1 MNLAS
6 SFEGHPDGAVAIIS
20 RGHQT
25 SYGDLSRQ
33 VGELRGGLTRLGIAP
48 GDRVAILAA
57 NNLYFALAYLSV
69 LGAGA
74 VAVPLNPT
82 SPASELS
89 QQLQTVGARAAL
101 VGPSAKEAA
110 TTIASSGGLEQIITF
125 GDIDI
130 PGARSVDDLMGGD
143 PAPIVE
149 RDPDDLACMIFTA
162 GTGGA
167 PKAAMLSHRNLLSNL
182 EQVQRHPGR
191 AVEPADVCFGVL
203 PLFHIFGLNVV
214 LGLTLYAGA
223 TVVLVER
230 FDPVSTVETVE
241 RHGVTILPGAP
252 PMFAALAAT
261 NGDPGALKTLRLTM
275 SGASALSDDV
285 GQRFQ
290 DRFGVTIYQGYGL
303 TEASPIVTS
312 SIIGGTA
319 KPGSIGVPLPGVE
332 VRLVD
337 EENEDALL
345 GDEGEIWVRG
355 PNVFKGYWNEP
366 EASARVLTDDGWL
379 RTGDIAVAD
388 DDGYLYIVDR
398 QKDLVIVSGFNVYPA
413 EVEEVLASMPGIDQV
428 AVVGVEHPYTGETVK
443 AWVVAAENARLDE
456 DAVINHCASRL
467 ARYKCPTK
475 VTFVDELPRG
485 LGGKLLRRA
494 LG

>member
-1 MNLAS
+1 MNLAGT
-6 SFEGHPDGAVAIIS
+6 FEGHPKDKVAIIS
-20 RGHQT
+20 RGHPVT
-25 SYGDLSRQ
+25 YGDLERQ
-33 VGELRGGLTRLGIAP
+33 AAELRGGLARIGVQA

-57 NNLYFALAYLSV
+57 NNVYFALGYLAV

-82 SPASELS
+82 APATELEH
-89 QQLQTVGARAAL
+89 QLQTVGARVAL
-101 VGPSAKEAA
+101 TGPSARDAVSA
-110 TTIASSGGLEQIITF
+110 ISPGVLDHVIAF
-125 GDIDI
+125 GDADI
-130 PGARSVDDLMGGD
+130 EGATPVAELLGGET
-143 PAPIVE
+143 APIAE
-149 RDPDDLACMIFTA
+149 RADDDLACMIFTA

-167 PKAAMLSHRNLLSNL
+167 PKAAMLSHGNLLSNL
-182 EQVQRHPGR
+182 QQVQRHPGR
-191 AVEPADVCFGVL
+191 AVEPSDVCFGVL

-261 NGDPGALKTLRLTM
+261 HGDPAALKTLRLTM
-275 SGASALSDDV
+275 SGASALPDEV
-285 GQRFQ
+285 GRRFEE
-290 DRFGVTIYQGYGL
+290 RFGVTIYQGYGL

-312 SIIGGTA
+312 SIIGGEA
-319 KPGSIGVPLPGVE
+319 KPGSIGVSLPGVE

-337 EENEDALL
+337 EEGEDALL

-366 EASARVLTDDGWL
+366 EATERVLTDDGWL
-379 RTGDIAVAD
+379 RTGDVAVAD
-388 DDGYLYIVDR
+388 EDGFLYIVDR

-428 AVVGVEHPYTGETVK
+428 AVAGVEHPYTGETVK
-443 AWVVAAENARLDE
+443 AWVVASEDSRLDE
-456 DAVINHCASRL
+456 DAVIDFCATRL

-485 LGGKLLRRA
+485 LGGKLLRRSLA
-494 LG
+494 

>member
-6 SFEGHPDGAVAIIS
+6 SFEGHPDEAVAIIS
-20 RGHQT
+20 RGHQVT
-25 SYGDLSRQ
+25 YGELSSQ
-33 VGELRGGLTRLGIAP
+33 VAELRGGLTRLGIEP
-48 GDRVAILAA
+48 GDRVAIMAA
-57 NNLYFALAYLSV
+57 NNLYFALSYLSL
-69 LGAGA
+69 LGIGA

-82 SPASELS
+82 SPAAELS
-89 QQLQTVGARAAL
+89 QQLETVGARAAL

-110 TTIASSGGLEQIITF
+110 TSIATSGGLDHVIVF
-125 GDIDI
+125 GDVDI
-130 PGARSVDDLMGGD
+130 PGAMSVTELLDAE

-149 RDPDDLACMIFTA
+149 RSSDDLACMIFTA
-162 GTGGA
+162 GTGGS
-167 PKAAMLSHRNLLSNL
+167 PKAAMLTHGNLLSNL

-191 AVEPADVCFGVL
+191 AVEPSDVCFGVL

-261 NGDPGALKTLRLTM
+261 SGDPDALRTLRLTM
-275 SGASALSDDV
+275 SGASALPDEV
-285 GQRFQ
+285 GRRFEE
-290 DRFGVTIYQGYGL
+290 RFGVTIYQGYGL

-337 EENEDALL
+337 EEGEDALL

-366 EASARVLTDDGWL
+366 EATERVLTADGWL

-413 EVEEVLASMPGIDQV
+413 EVEEVLAAMPGIDQV
-428 AVVGVEHPYTGETVK
+428 AVAGVEHPYTGETVK
-443 AWVVAAENARLDE
+443 AWVVAAEGAGLDE
-456 DAVINHCASRL
+456 DAVIDYCASRL

>member
-1 MNLAS
+1 MNLAA
-6 SFEGHPDGAVAIIS
+6 SFEGHPDDKVAIIS
-20 RGHQT
+20 RGHPT
-25 SYGDLSRQ
+25 TYGELARETA
-33 VGELRGGLTRLGIAP
+33 ELRGGLTRLGVAP

-57 NNLYFALAYLSV
+57 NNVHFALGYLAV
-69 LGAGA
+69 LGIGA

-82 SPASELS
+82 APTGEVE
-89 QQLQTVGARAAL
+89 QQMQTVGARVAL
-101 VGPSAKEAA
+101 TGPSAHDAVAA
-110 TTIASSGGLEQIITF
+110 TAAKGVLDHVVTF
-125 GDIDI
+125 GDADI
-130 PGARSVDDLMGGD
+130 EGATAAGDLLGGD
-143 PAPIVE
+143 VTEIVE
-149 RDPDDLACMIFTA
+149 RSEDDLACMIFTA

-167 PKAAMLSHRNLLSNL
+167 PKAAMLTHGNLLSNL
-182 EQVQRHPGR
+182 RQVQRHPGR
-191 AVEPADVCFGVL
+191 AVEPNDVCFGVL

-214 LGLTLYAGA
+214 LGLTLFAGA

-261 NGDPGALKTLRLTM
+261 SGDRDALRTLRLTM
-275 SGASALSDDV
+275 SGASALPDEV
-285 GQRFQ
+285 GRRFEE
-290 DRFGVTIYQGYGL
+290 RFGVTIYQGYGL

-319 KPGSIGVPLPGVE
+319 KPGSIGVPLPGVQ

-337 EENEDALL
+337 AEGEDALL
-345 GDEGEIWVRG
+345 GDEGEIWVHG

-366 EASARVLTDDGWL
+366 EATARVLTDDGWL
-379 RTGDIAVAD
+379 RTGDVAVAD
-388 DDGYLYIVDR
+388 EDGYLYIVDR
-398 QKDLVIVSGFNVYPA
+398 QKDLIIVSGFNVYPA

-428 AVVGVEHPYTGETVK
+428 AVAGVEHPYTGETVK
-443 AWVVAAENARLDE
+443 AWVVTGNGARLDE
-456 DAVINHCASRL
+456 DAVIDYCATRL

-485 LGGKLLRRA
+485 LGGKLLRRS

>member
-1 MNLAS
+1 VNLAA
-6 SFEGHPDGAVAIIS
+6 SFEGHPEDKVAIIS
-20 RGHQT
+20 RGHPTTYGELARQT
-25 SYGDLSRQ
+25 A
-33 VGELRGGLTRLGIAP
+33 ELRGGLARLGVEP
-48 GDRVAILAA
+48 GDRVAILTA
-57 NNLYFALAYLSV
+57 NNVYFALAYVAV
-69 LGAGA
+69 LGLGA

-82 SPASELS
+82 APTGELE
-89 QQLQTVGARAAL
+89 QQMHTVGVRVAL
-101 VGPSAKEAA
+101 TGPSARDAVAA
-110 TTIASSGGLEQIITF
+110 IAAKGGLDHVVAF
-125 GDIDI
+125 GDADI
-130 PGARSVDDLMGGD
+130 EGATAAEDLLGGEVAAIVDRS
-143 PAPIVE
+143 E
-149 RDPDDLACMIFTA
+149 DDLACMIFTA

-167 PKAAMLSHRNLLSNL
+167 PKAAMLSHGNLLSNL
-182 EQVQRHPGR
+182 QQVQRHPGR
-191 AVEPADVCFGVL
+191 AVEASDVCFGVL

-214 LGLTLYAGA
+214 LGLTLFAGA

-241 RHGVTILPGAP
+241 RHGITILPGAP

-261 NGDPGALKTLRLTM
+261 SGDRDALRTLRLTM
-275 SGASALSDDV
+275 SGASALPDEV
-285 GQRFQ
+285 GRRFEE
-290 DRFGVTIYQGYGL
+290 RFGVTIYQGYGL

-319 KPGSIGVPLPGVE
+319 KPGSIGVPLPGVQ

-337 EENEDALL
+337 EEGEDALL

-366 EASARVLTDDGWL
+366 EATARVLTEDGWL
-379 RTGDIAVAD
+379 RTGDVAVAD

-398 QKDLVIVSGFNVYPA
+398 QKDLIIVSGFNVYPA

-428 AVVGVEHPYTGETVK
+428 AVAGVEHPYTGETVK
-443 AWVVAAENARLDE
+443 AWVVTGNGARLDE
-456 DAVINHCASRL
+456 DAVIDYCATRL

>member
-6 SFEGHPDGAVAIIS
+6 SFEGHPDDAIAIIG
-20 RGHQT
+20 RGQAT
-25 SYGDLSRQ
+25 TYGELSRQ
-33 VGELRGGLTRLGIAP
+33 VGELRGGLSRLGVSA

-57 NNLYFALAYLSV
+57 NNLYFALGYLAV

-82 SPASELS
+82 SPSGEIGE
-89 QQLQTVGARAAL
+89 QMRTVGVRAAL
-101 VGPSAKEAA
+101 VGPSARDAVAA
-110 TTIASSGGLEQIITF
+110 LPPGELEHVIAFGG
-125 GDIDI
+125 IDI
-130 PGARSVDDLMGGD
+130 PGAVSLDELLGGEA
-143 PAPIVE
+143 APIVE
-149 RDPDDLACMIFTA
+149 RSDDDLACMIFTA

-167 PKAAMLSHRNLLSNL
+167 PKAAMLSHGNLLSNL
-182 EQVQRHPGR
+182 QQVQRHPGR
-191 AVEPADVCFGVL
+191 AVETTDVCFGVL

-214 LGLTLYAGA
+214 LGLTLFAGA

-261 NGDPGALKTLRLTM
+261 SGDREALRTLRLTM
-275 SGASALSDDV
+275 SGASALPDEV
-285 GQRFQ
+285 AQRFEE
-290 DRFGVTIYQGYGL
+290 RFGVTIYQGYGL

-319 KPGSIGVPLPGVE
+319 KRGSIGVPLPGVE

-337 EENEDALL
+337 EEGEDALL

-366 EASARVLTDDGWL
+366 EATARVLTDDGWL
-379 RTGDIAVAD
+379 RTGDVAVAD

-398 QKDLVIVSGFNVYPA
+398 QKDLIIVSGFNVYPA
-413 EVEEVLASMPGIDQV
+413 EVEEVLAAMDGIDQV
-428 AVVGVEHPYTGETVK
+428 AVAGVEHPYTGETVK
-443 AWVVAAENARLDE
+443 AWVVASDGASLDE
-456 DAVINHCASRL
+456 DAVIDFCASRL